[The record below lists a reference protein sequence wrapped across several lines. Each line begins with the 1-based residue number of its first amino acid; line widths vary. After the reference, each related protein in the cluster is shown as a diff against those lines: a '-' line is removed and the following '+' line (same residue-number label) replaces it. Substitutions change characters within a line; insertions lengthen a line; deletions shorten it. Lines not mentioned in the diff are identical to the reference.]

1 MKIVH
6 TADWHLGKIVS
17 GQSLTE
23 DQAYQLQQLVELLKD
38 EAADVLMIA
47 GDLYDRAIPPL
58 EAVELLN
65 ETLATI
71 NLELKIPIVAIS
83 GNHDSSNRLNFGSSW
98 YQKNGFYL
106 TTQISQI
113 FKPVTI
119 GDVQFWLIP
128 FFENLE
134 AAAYFEDSTIRT
146 QEAAMRR
153 IIEQIEPLM
162 DRSKRQIAMAHLFV
176 TGAEP
181 SESERPLAMGVLML

>member
-1 MKIVH
+1 MVN
-6 TADWHLGKIVS
+6 S
-17 GQSLTE
+17 
-23 DQAYQLQQLVELLKD
+23 
-38 EAADVLMIA
+38 
-47 GDLYDRAIPPL
+47 
-58 EAVELLN
+58 
-65 ETLATI
+65 
-71 NLELKIPIVAIS
+71 
-83 GNHDSSNRLNFGSSW
+83 
-98 YQKNGFYL
+98 
-106 TTQISQI
+106 
-113 FKPVTI
+113 
-119 GDVQFWLIP
+119 